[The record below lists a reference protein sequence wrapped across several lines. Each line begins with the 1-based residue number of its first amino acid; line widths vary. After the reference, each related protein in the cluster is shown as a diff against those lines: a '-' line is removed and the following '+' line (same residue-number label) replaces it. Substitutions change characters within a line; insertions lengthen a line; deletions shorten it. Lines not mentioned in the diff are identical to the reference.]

1 MSILILATAINFNI
15 ISNIYKNLCD
25 DISCIHI
32 TDTQQLV
39 NEMTTDDAS
48 LAIVAIDGAAGMETV
63 FTVRNIS
70 EDIPIFWFSDDIN
83 FGPQAYRL
91 NCNYFSN
98 KPITEM
104 RILTATQRLNTKSHI

>member
-48 LAIVAIDGAAGMETV
+48 LAIVAIDGAAGMET
-63 FTVRNIS
+63 IS
-70 EDIPIFWFSDDIN
+70 ESNLIF
-83 FGPQAYRL
+83 GTKRL
-91 NCNYFSN
+91 NVGN
-98 KPITEM
+98 
-104 RILTATQRLNTKSHI
+104 RG